1 MRRQNVIYTVFGAE
15 ITFFI
20 SLLFS
25 RGPRLPQLFR
35 KIQMHR
41 LQRSSK
47 PCRGFR
53 KWTSHQHGGELNRWP
68 PKPTFLIEMFYLFFC
83 IVYLFTR
90 AILFVVGFVPFLFF
104 HSLFSRQPFYYN
116 VEFQLL
122 LETSVF
128 FLLLQHDNELLWLT
142 SPLPSEVTHTHCRAV
157 VSKPF

>member
-1 MRRQNVIYTVFGAE
+1 MRRHNVIYTVFGAE

-25 RGPRLPQLFR
+25 RGPRPPQLFR

-53 KWTSHQHGGELNRWP
+53 KWTSHQHGGELNSWP
-68 PKPTFLIEMFYLFFC
+68 PKPTFLIEMFYLFFS

-90 AILFVVGFVPFLFF
+90 ALLFVVGFVPFTLFF
-104 HSLFSRQPFYYN
+104 HDSLFIITLNSNFR
-116 VEFQLL
+116 VLSAAT
-122 LETSVF
+122 TS
-128 FLLLQHDNELLWLT
+128 HDNELLWLT